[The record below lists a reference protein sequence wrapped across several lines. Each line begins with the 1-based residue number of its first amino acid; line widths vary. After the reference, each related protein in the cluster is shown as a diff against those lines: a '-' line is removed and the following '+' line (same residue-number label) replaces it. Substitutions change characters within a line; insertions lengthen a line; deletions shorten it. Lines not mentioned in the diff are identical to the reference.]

1 LVSPPNLFPHKPTI
15 YFYPEVEI
23 CPFCGGK
30 LQVVKTRSKSVVTL
44 DIGPFTALETCLKC
58 SCHNKVFGST
68 ELRALA
74 PDRCTFGFDVIVH
87 VGNALF
93 IRCLSVQKIVDELSL
108 RNISISQSEV
118 TFLGKKFIAYLAHAH
133 RAARDDIRDAM
144 QKRGGYILHV
154 DGTCEGSSPNLFCGL
169 DELSDLVLD
178 SIKIPSE
185 KKALLVPFFK
195 RLKAQYGEPVA
206 LVHDMGKGILAAV
219 EEVFPDVPDF
229 ICHFHFLRDTGKDLF
244 GKEYKIVFDRLKKHG
259 IRTALRERLKALEK
273 KIGDDLHALSD
284 FKADLDKG
292 AFEISHIEQVPTIAT
307 YALIQWIFDAP
318 STAAGYG
325 FPFDC
330 PHLAFYQRVKAAHG
344 VLKQIMDILL
354 RNRFKDNK
362 PFYRLWHLLNKV
374 VSDKKLAGAATSME
388 EKIPLFDELR
398 EALRIALPDGKDGL
412 NDDGISDD
420 ISTIE
425 SAVKAFRQRVM
436 SDERL
441 TANNDYLKMIAQI
454 DKYWEKLFAD
464 PITVQTQRG
473 PIEMTPQRT
482 NNLLE
487 RFFRDLKRGG
497 RKKTGSS
504 CLSKMLHA
512 LLADTPL
519 IANLKSVEYL
529 NAILGDCKSLEQRFS
544 KIDAAQVREYLTHQ
558 HNDSLK
564 FSAKIKPIIKQESL
578 PQRLV
583 HLFQQAKNSQSNG
596 HLWS

>member
-1 LVSPPNLFPHKPTI
+1 MSPQNLFPHKPTI
-15 YFYPEVEI
+15 HFYPEVEI
-23 CPFCGGK
+23 CPLCGAK
-30 LQVVKTRSKSVVTL
+30 LQVLKTQSKRVVTL
-44 DIGPFTALETCLKC
+44 DIGAFTALETCLKC
-58 SCHNKVFGST
+58 RCHDEVFGSA

-93 IRCLSVQKIVDELSL
+93 IRCLSVQEIVDELSL

-133 RAARDDIRDAM
+133 REAQEEIRDAM

-178 SIKIPSE
+178 GIKIPSE
-185 KKALLVPFFK
+185 KKALLIPFFK

-219 EEVFPDVPDF
+219 EEVFPGVPDF

-307 YALIQWIFDAP
+307 YALIQWIFDA
-318 STAAGYG
+318 SSSAAGYG

-330 PHLAFYQRVKAAHG
+330 PHLAFYQRVKTAHA

-362 PFYRLWHLLNKV
+362 PFYRLWHLLDKV

-388 EKIPLFDELR
+388 EKIPVLDELR

-412 NDDGISDD
+412 NDDGITDD

-436 SDERL
+436 SDDRL

-473 PIEMTPQRT
+473 PTKVIPQRT
-482 NNLLE
+482 NNHGYAASGITQDMPRPGLC
-487 RFFRDLKRGG
+487 RV
-497 RKKTGSS
+497 
-504 CLSKMLHA
+504 
-512 LLADTPL
+512 TPL
-519 IANLKSVEYL
+519 NPRRKQGAVLRRRSWV
-529 NAILGDCKSLEQRFS
+529 FT
-544 KIDAAQVREYLTHQ
+544 DAA
-558 HNDSLK
+558 
-564 FSAKIKPIIKQESL
+564 
-578 PQRLV
+578 
-583 HLFQQAKNSQSNG
+583 
-596 HLWS
+596 

>member
-1 LVSPPNLFPHKPTI
+1 VSPQNLFPHKPTI
-15 YFYPEVEI
+15 HFYPEVEI
-23 CPFCGGK
+23 CPFCGAK
-30 LQVVKTRSKSVVTL
+30 LQVLKTQSKRVVTL
-44 DIGPFTALETCLKC
+44 DIGAFTALETCLKC
-58 SCHNKVFGST
+58 RCNDKVFGSA

-93 IRCLSVQKIVDELSL
+93 IRCLSVQEILDELSL
-108 RNISISQSEV
+108 RNISISKSEV

-133 RAARDDIRDAM
+133 REAQEEIRNAM

-185 KKALLVPFFK
+185 KKALLIPFFK

-219 EEVFPDVPDF
+219 EEVFPGVPDF

-273 KIGDDLHALSD
+273 NIGDDLHALSD

-307 YALIQWIFDAP
+307 YALIQWIFDA
-318 STAAGYG
+318 SSSAAGYG

-330 PHLAFYQRVKAAHG
+330 PHLAFYQRVKTAHG

-362 PFYRLWHLLNKV
+362 PFYRLWHLLDKV

-388 EKIPLFDELR
+388 EKIPVLDELR

-412 NDDGISDD
+412 NDDGITDD

-436 SDERL
+436 SDDRL

-473 PIEMTPQRT
+473 PTKVIPQRT

-519 IANLKSVEYL
+519 IANLKSEEYL

-558 HNDSLK
+558 HNEPLK
-564 FSAKIKPIIKQESL
+564 FSAKIKPLINQETL
-578 PQRLV
+578 PNKIVQ
-583 HLFQQAKNSQSNG
+583 LFQQAKATQSNG